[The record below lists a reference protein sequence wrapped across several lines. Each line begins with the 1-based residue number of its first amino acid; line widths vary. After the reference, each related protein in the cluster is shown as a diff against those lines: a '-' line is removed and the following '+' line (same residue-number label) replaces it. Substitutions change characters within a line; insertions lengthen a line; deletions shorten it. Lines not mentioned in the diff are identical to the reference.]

1 MAAVTTQGAI
11 VASRRVRA
19 LKRLDK
25 IRLAM
30 GPGALRR
37 LGATLER
44 KLGLTRS
51 GQLAIIAGVCA
62 WIFGR
67 VVAGPSMYMPGYGA
81 ILLVI
86 AAVFMAPRNLKLTG
100 VREGL
105 YPRVQEG
112 DRLDVVLKLTAGKR
126 LSTFMLEERLPER
139 LGRTVRVPITSLAS
153 GAEIEHSYTLRAQRR
168 GVFEVGPLV
177 AVAGDSLGLAQRE
190 TIVAKH
196 FELLVHPRVELVS
209 DRPLTRHFEDPPIRP
224 PVSRPWPSGMEF
236 YGMREYVRGDDPRR
250 IVWRASARTGKI
262 MVRENEQGITDKITI
277 ILDTNRTHHSREG
290 DGFSESFET
299 GVRAAASLAVRHLR
313 EGYEMKVLTNDG
325 WLTRPM
331 RGAKEQQTMLDSFA
345 RVDMGRSPLGQSI
358 RQLLATGQRDAHN
371 ILITPHLG
379 QHEAANLKLLLRT
392 GVSVLVVGLIWDE
405 ENTDVLGTAAAL
417 GCQVVG
423 VHPHTDLA
431 SALNADM
438 RGGGRR

>member
-1 MAAVTTQGAI
+1 MTTGTAI
-11 VASRRVRA
+11 VASRRVRF
-19 LKRLDK
+19 LQRLDR
-25 IRLAM
+25 IRLAL

-37 LGATLER
+37 LRSVLER
-44 KLGLTRS
+44 KLGLTRP
-51 GQLAIIAGVCA
+51 GQLAILVGVLA

-67 VVAGPSMYMPGYGA
+67 VLAGPSMYMPGYGA
-81 ILLVI
+81 ILLVV
-86 AAVFMAPRNLKLTG
+86 AAVFMAPRNLKLSG
-100 VREGL
+100 EREGL

-139 LGRTVRVPITSLAS
+139 LGRTVRVPVTSMAS
-153 GAEIEHSYTLRAQRR
+153 GSEIEHAYTLRAQRR

-190 TIVAKH
+190 TTVAKP
-196 FELLVHPRVELVS
+196 FELLVHPRIELVS

-236 YGMREYVRGDDPRR
+236 YGMREYTRGDDPRR
-250 IVWRASARTGKI
+250 IVWRASARVGKI

-313 EGYEMKVLTNDG
+313 EGYEMKVLTNEG
-325 WLTRPM
+325 WLTRPL
-331 RGAKEQQTMLDSFA
+331 RGAKEQQAMLDSFA
-345 RVDMGRSPLGQSI
+345 RVDMGRTPLGSSI
-358 RQLLATGQRDAHN
+358 RQLLASGQRDSHN

-379 QHEAANLKLLLRT
+379 QSEAANLKLLLRT

-423 VHPHTDLA
+423 VHPDSDLA

-438 RGGGRR
+438 RGGGRL

>member
-1 MAAVTTQGAI
+1 
-11 VASRRVRA
+11 
-19 LKRLDK
+19 
-25 IRLAM
+25 M
-30 GPGALRR
+30 GPGSLRR
-37 LGATLER
+37 LGAALER

-51 GQLAIIAGVCA
+51 GQLAIIAGVGA

-67 VVAGPSMYMPGYGA
+67 VLAGPSMYMPGYGA

-86 AAVFMAPRNLKLTG
+86 AAVFMAPRNLKLAG

-139 LGRTVRVPITSLAS
+139 LGRTVRVPITSLSS

-168 GVFEVGPLV
+168 GVYEVGPLV

-190 TIVAKH
+190 TVVAKH
-196 FELLVHPRVELVS
+196 FELLVHPRVEIVS

-290 DGFSESFET
+290 DGLSESFET

-325 WLTRPM
+325 WLTRAM
-331 RGAKEQQTMLDSFA
+331 RGAKEQQPMLDAFA
-345 RVDMGRSPLGQSI
+345 RVDMGRTPLGASI

-405 ENTDVLGTAAAL
+405 DNTDVLGTAAAL

-423 VHPHTDLA
+423 LHPDSDLA
-431 SALNADM
+431 SALNSDM
-438 RGGGRR
+438 RGGGLR

>member
-1 MAAVTTQGAI
+1 MTTGTPI
-11 VASRRVRA
+11 VASRRVR
-19 LKRLDK
+19 LLQRLDR
-25 IRLAM
+25 IRLAL

-37 LGATLER
+37 LRSVLER
-44 KLGLTRS
+44 KLGLTRP
-51 GQLAIIAGVCA
+51 GQLAILVGVLA

-67 VVAGPSMYMPGYGA
+67 VLAGPSMYMPGYGA
-81 ILLVI
+81 ILLVV

-100 VREGL
+100 EREGL

-112 DRLDVVLKLTAGKR
+112 DRLDVLLKLTAGKR

-139 LGRTVRVPITSLAS
+139 LGRTVRVPVTSMTS
-153 GAEIEHSYTLRAQRR
+153 GSEIEHAYTLRAQRR

-190 TIVAKH
+190 TIVAKP
-196 FELLVHPRVELVS
+196 FELLVHPRIELVS

-236 YGMREYVRGDDPRR
+236 YGMREYTRGDDPRR
-250 IVWRASARTGKI
+250 IVWRASARVGKI

-313 EGYEMKVLTNDG
+313 EGYEMKVLTNEG
-325 WLTRPM
+325 WLTRAL
-331 RGAKEQQTMLDSFA
+331 RGAKEQQAMLDSFA
-345 RVDMGRSPLGQSI
+345 RVDMGRTPLGSSI
-358 RQLLATGQRDAHN
+358 RQLLASGQRDAHN
-371 ILITPHLG
+371 ILVTPHLG
-379 QHEAANLKLLLRT
+379 QSEAANLKLLLRT

-423 VHPHTDLA
+423 VHPDSDLA

-438 RGGGRR
+438 RGGGRL